1 MKRIISDIVIVILLF
16 VLMLALVGCAKNT
29 PVSETIANN
38 AINATTVLEQSLS
51 ADCKTDAITT
61 QITVVKTQIRAI
73 SGACESEK
81 DAITTEKLRWKWSFW
96 ALVGIIGVFLAR
108 KILK

>member
-1 MKRIISDIVIVILLF
+1 MKKIIAIGCGL
-16 VLMLALVGCAKNT
+16 VLSACAKNP

-38 AINATTVLEQSLS
+38 AINATTALEQSLS
-51 ADCKTDAITT
+51 ADCKTDAIIT

-73 SGACESEK
+73 TNACEKEKDTITSEK
-81 DAITTEKLRWKWSFW
+81 VRWMWSFW
-96 ALVGIIGVFLAR
+96 GLVGLIGLYVAR